1 MITFGGSILTF
12 VLISSTKI
20 ASVILGKPPQKLW
33 NGVEPPPI
41 RKIVRSFVTFFVLMA
56 SLRQQSRPN
65 QPGGFEKIRV
75 KVTQAEV
82 EAGRRVPAAGQSRPS
97 QEKSAEREVAAGLT
111 TDLAL
116 V

>member
-1 MITFGGSILTF
+1 M
-12 VLISSTKI
+12 
-20 ASVILGKPPQKLW
+20 
-33 NGVEPPPI
+33 
-41 RKIVRSFVTFFVLMA
+41 
-56 SLRQQSRPN
+56 
-65 QPGGFEKIRV
+65 

-82 EAGRRVPAAGQSRPS
+82 WVEAGRRLAAAGQSRPS